1 MRARLPVSTKTLTPA
16 QAGRREISV
25 QSDRDSFTRRHFL
38 QWTSAGL
45 AASSAQSLLPAAF
58 GEQESAAPGERVAP
72 SQPIVLKSA
81 QLEVTLDGTSGLP
94 YGYRL
99 LRNDAQLRGEDFG
112 EPMRVTLCRRE
123 PWSFQTAPIEP
134 ERHHATKTSAA
145 FEFAAKFGGTPAV
158 RFTLHYVLTGSTLRV
173 ETSGIEEAEPFQL
186 IEVALPRLVTVRESD
201 SGAWLAHGDEGGSH
215 VTLTEAQAGSLPA
228 NRFWGKVLGTLPVV
242 MVGTAQAM
250 CIQETTAFM
259 DGTTLVVA
267 GGAGS
272 RRASLG
278 TIQVHRV
285 NGSDCYD
292 LNLEKGAPRN
302 CGNQNTPNL
311 LVEQPSSCRLDFLE
325 VSGDAD
331 KAWIAAGRFV
341 RERMPAIPT
350 HFYDDQ
356 YVYGIHCDEP
366 LLPAPS
372 ATFEQCHDI
381 VARVAALTD
390 HAPQVVHLWGWQ
402 FRGKDT
408 GYPAVDVVD
417 ARIGG
422 YAGMM
427 RLMEQGPSLNA
438 HITLADNY
446 DDAYR
451 SSPAWNEAVI
461 ARRPDGQLWQ
471 SRSWTGEKSYIL
483 GLAKYMEGPGTER
496 VRYTCERYQLRQT
509 THVDVLSYYS
519 IRNDW
524 DAEHPASGIR
534 NLRDGRYKVLEGF
547 AAHGVDVSS
556 EALRYPMIGHISCYW
571 YLTGPARCPFGG
583 KPIPLVPL
591 IYGKSAV
598 WGLSGPEAR
607 GDDAKVRILQRF
619 YGACPHGT
627 VRADTADSV
636 FLDAFYLGMVP
647 FFALRGRNL
656 EDFER
661 EGDETRIHLEGG
673 AVIESNLEE
682 KTLRIALHG
691 ADVLQDDAVFC
702 PLGEEKIAC
711 YSIAARTVTAT
722 LPESWNPGDVAGV
735 ALSADGREEVKIA
748 AEGRSVQVELEG
760 RRPVMLYRSRAAA
773 RLS

>member
-1 MRARLPVSTKTLTPA
+1 V
-16 QAGRREISV
+16 E
-25 QSDRDSFTRRHFL
+25 SDPERFTRRHFL

-45 AASSAQSLLPAAF
+45 AAGGSRSFLPSAFAQQNSVV
-58 GEQESAAPGERVAP
+58 PGERPAP
-72 SQPIVLKSA
+72 AQPIVLTSA
-81 QLEVTLDGTSGLP
+81 QLEVTLDGASGLP
-94 YGYRL
+94 YSYRL
-99 LRNDAQLRGEDFG
+99 PAKDARLRGEDFG
-112 EPMRVTLCRRE
+112 EPISVTLCRTE
-123 PWSFQTAPIEP
+123 PWSFQTAPLAP
-134 ERHHATKTSAA
+134 ADHHATKTSALFHFQA
-145 FEFAAKFGGTPAV
+145 TFGGTAAV
-158 RFTLHYVLTGSTLRV
+158 RFALHYVLGGSTLRV
-173 ETSGIEEAEPFQL
+173 EMTGIEEKDPFQL

-201 SGAWLAHGDEGGSH
+201 EGAWLAHGEEGGSH
-215 VTLTEAQAGSLPA
+215 AMLAEAHAGSLPP
-228 NRFWGKVLGTLPVV
+228 NRFWGKVLSTLPVV

-250 CIQETTAFM
+250 CIQETAAFM
-259 DGTTLVVA
+259 DGTALAVV
-267 GGAGS
+267 GESGS

-278 TIQVHRV
+278 TIKVHRV

-292 LNLEKGAPRN
+292 LNLEKGAPHN
-302 CGNQNTPNL
+302 CGNQSTPNL
-311 LVEQPSSCRLDFLE
+311 LVEQPSSCRLDFQE
-325 VSGDAD
+325 VRGDPA

-341 RERMPAIPT
+341 RTRMPAIPT
-350 HFYDDQ
+350 HFYDDK

-366 LLPAPS
+366 LLPGPS

-390 HAPQVVHLWGWQ
+390 NAPQIVHLWGWQ

-408 GYPAVDVVD
+408 GYPAVNVVD
-417 ARIGG
+417 SRIGG
-422 YAGMM
+422 YDGMM
-427 RLMEQGPSLNA
+427 RLMEQGPSLSA

-451 SSPAWNEAVI
+451 SSPAWNEALI

-483 GLAKYMEGPGTER
+483 GLAKYMEGPGPER
-496 VRYTCERYQLRQT
+496 VRYTCERYHLRQT

-534 NLRDGRYKVLEGF
+534 NLYDGRYKVLHGF

-571 YLTGPARCPFGG
+571 YLTGPAPCPFGG
-583 KPIPLVPL
+583 SPIPLAPL
-591 IYGKSAV
+591 IYGNSAI
-598 WGLSGPEAR
+598 WGLSGPETR

-627 VRADTADSV
+627 VRADTPDSV
-636 FLDAFYLGMVP
+636 YLDAFYLGMVP
-647 FFALRGRNL
+647 FFLLRGRNL

-661 EGDETRIHLEGG
+661 SGDQTRIHLEGD
-673 AVIESNLEE
+673 ALIESNLLE

-691 ADVLQDDAVFC
+691 TDVLSDDAVFC

-711 YSIAARTVTAT
+711 YSITPRTVTAT
-722 LPESWNPGDVAGV
+722 LPAGWNPQDVTAV
-735 ALSADGREEVKIA
+735 ALYPDRREEMKVA
-748 AEGRSVQVELEG
+748 VTGRTAQVDLQA
-760 RRPVMLYRSRAAA
+760 RRPVMLYAHRAAA
-773 RLS
+773 RLG